1 MSIVSRTFAEV
12 GNAIKDAFGHVVHG
26 DDAGTYET
34 KVIVIHPK
42 SVKIN
47 GERTRKY
54 DLGMSFLN
62 VNDRAFVKM
71 VKLGS
76 DAALEGLQAQDCL
89 QVAIILGG
97 SKRLDRMQHNKDR
110 AIDFGLECEKSGH
123 RTSFDELKLLFENC
137 SLDVNS
143 TGFQVFDSSVSDR
156 SSEDTSTISRR
167 IRTTTQEMV
176 GRCSGLGDPSL
187 LTMRSNSFSE
197 AEYPVVLVFRQTH
210 KRHVRSTPHV
220 GMPYFRLDDEC
231 ERAALI
237 IRRLAPTVGVQADPD
252 AWDEILE
259 SASKYFSP
267 NGKHLKLDE
276 ILSDEDAKRDV
287 EVETI
292 RGMIQ
297 NALGLA
303 FIRTSKVVLGVS
315 FHFGSG
321 IVISRLTDE
330 TWSAPSAIGMYGA
343 GLGVQFGLE
352 VADYIFILQT
362 EEALDHF
369 RQGSNYTIGGNMGA
383 AMGGVGREA
392 YGAAS
397 VGSPKM
403 NKARDKR
410 KVAPLVAYAKSQGL
424 YFGVSLEGSKIFA
437 REDINRRAYKFTSG
451 KEYSTDDILSGRV
464 PAPLGAED
472 LYSTLHR

>member
-1 MSIVSRTFAEV
+1 MSLVSRTFTEV

-42 SVKIN
+42 NVK
-47 GERTRKY
+47 ERGRNVQKY
-54 DLGMSFLN
+54 FLGMTFLN
-62 VNDRAFVKM
+62 VNDRAFVNT
-71 VKLGS
+71 VEPGS
-76 DAALEGLQAQDCL
+76 DAAHASIQPEDCL
-89 QVAIILGG
+89 QVAVVLGG
-97 SKRLDRMQHNKDR
+97 SKKLDRMKKDDYR
-110 AIDFGLECEKSGH
+110 ASDFGLDCEKKGH
-123 RTSFDELKLLFENC
+123 RTSYDEFRALFENC
-137 SLDVNS
+137 SVAADSVE
-143 TGFQVFDSSVSDR
+143 TKIFDSSN
-156 SSEDTSTISRR
+156 SSVVTENITISRR

-176 GRCSGLGDPSL
+176 GRCSGLSDTNLTANVSFNSL
-187 LTMRSNSFSE
+187 HV
-197 AEYPVVLVFRQTH
+197 AVHPVVLVFRHTH

-237 IRRLAPTVGVQADPD
+237 VRKLAPGTDMRPDPD
-252 AWDEILE
+252 AWDEIME

-267 NGKHLKLDE
+267 RDKETNSS
-276 ILSDEDAKRDV
+276 IAKPNVDDV
-287 EVETI
+287 EIETI

-321 IVISRLTDE
+321 IVISRLEDGS
-330 TWSAPSAIGMYGA
+330 WSAPSAIGMYGA

-352 VADYIFILQT
+352 VADYIFVLQT
-362 EEALDHF
+362 EEALDNF
-369 RQGSNYTIGGNMGA
+369 RQGTNYTIGGSMGG

-397 VGSPKM
+397 VGTPKRNGM
-403 NKARDKR
+403 EDGR
-410 KVAPLVAYAKSQGL
+410 KLAPIVAYAKSQGL

-437 REDINRRAYKFTSG
+437 RDDINRRAYKFTTG
-451 KEYSTDDILSGRV
+451 KEYTTDDILSGRV
-464 PAPLGAED
+464 PAPRHAEE
-472 LYSTLHR
+472 LYATLHR